1 MLYVSLTF
9 PLAFQ
14 CRLMMLPYIKIA
26 NPSYS
31 TDRIKIISLK
41 IVIPR
46 NYRLHYFSMRDFI
59 G

>member
-31 TDRIKIISLK
+31 TDRIKIKSLNCNTK
-41 IVIPR
+41 ELQTSLLF
-46 NYRLHYFSMRDFI
+46 YA
-59 G
+59 